1 MGWFPPL
8 PSIFGYA
15 PVWLYL
21 KFGSIWYHYFNWFSV
36 SICWMYFEAFYS
48 VDDSQAV
55 NTLDYCPT
63 QLFTVVE
70 IFIRLSLEVKVFN
83 LFILQQWRLTILI
96 IRGKINYCR
105 RKFYNF
111 DTDSIRILL
120 MRFYLFFSR
129 SCFSSL
135 IISVLIGYFNSGPHV
150 GIFF

>member
-1 MGWFPPL
+1 
-8 PSIFGYA
+8 
-15 PVWLYL
+15 
-21 KFGSIWYHYFNWFSV
+21 
-36 SICWMYFEAFYS
+36 MYFEAFYS

-105 RKFYNF
+105 RKFCNF

-150 GIFF
+150 EIFFLGLSLNFYFGATSFHQLVVSPNTNYPNETVT